1 MQQLSRDVSPWPES
15 NGAGGSRMTVLA
27 LALAAAVHVAAL
39 AAFDGVFESTRP
51 MAPKTYEVAVLAPAL
66 PPPPPALDPP
76 PETPPPEPSMPETP
90 PPAEPVPTKRVPR
103 TPRATPPAAPE
114 VAPGGEPKPLRFD
127 ASQTGGSST
136 VVVPTGRPSDGT
148 EAGAGKGDHRGR
160 GDGSGGGTGDTTV
173 SPPAPGGAGPSWSPT
188 SAAFIDTLPIPISVE
203 RRTCPASRD
212 RGVAGTVVLRVQVR
226 SSGHVRRVT
235 LLDGIG
241 NGCDEIAIE
250 ALRRARFRPATT
262 LDGRSADYEL
272 RYEYVFAV
280 S

>member
-1 MQQLSRDVSPWPES
+1 MQQLSRDVSTWPES
-15 NGAGGSRMTVLA
+15 TGVGGSRTTVLA
-27 LALAAAVHVAAL
+27 LAVAAAVHVAAL
-39 AAFDGVFESTRP
+39 AAFDGVFESARP
-51 MAPKTYEVAVLAPAL
+51 AAPKTYEVAVDA
-66 PPPPPALDPP
+66 PPPPPPP
-76 PETPPPEPSMPETP
+76 VPEPEPETPPPEPSMPKP
-90 PPAEPVPTKRVPR
+90 PPVESVPTKRVPR

-114 VAPGGEPKPLRFD
+114 VARGAEAKPLRFD
-127 ASQTGGSST
+127 VSQTGGSST

-148 EAGAGKGDHRGR
+148 DAGPGKGDHRGR
-160 GDGSGGGTGDTTV
+160 GDGSGDGSGDPTS

-235 LLDGIG
+235 LIDGIG
-241 NGCDEIAIE
+241 SGCDEIAIE